1 MQQDSESNLKLDLQT
16 NSTRFHV
23 LVGLTGSVA
32 ALKAPLLVTQLLEIP
47 GVSVFIFRQI
57 KLYASWQSH
66 MSSNVI
72 FISHICPLES
82 AVFF

>member
-16 NSTRFHV
+16 NSTRFNV

-47 GVSVFIFRQI
+47 GVSVFIFRPFE
-57 KLYASWQSH
+57 LYATMH
-66 MSSNVI
+66 
-72 FISHICPLES
+72 
-82 AVFF
+82 A